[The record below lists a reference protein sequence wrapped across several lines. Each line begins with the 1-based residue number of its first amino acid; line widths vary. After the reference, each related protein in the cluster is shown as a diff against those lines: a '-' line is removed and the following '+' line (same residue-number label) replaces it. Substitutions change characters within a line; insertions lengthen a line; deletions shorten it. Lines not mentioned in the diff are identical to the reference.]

1 VLLQIRYRLSI
12 NLDYTGSVSW
22 IFEQVLREHAH
33 ARADFQHL
41 SHVVGQAEGGHDAAG
56 NVGVGQE
63 MLAEVFFRFYHGR
76 GRPSEEASGA
86 GLTFGLLPCCYPQR
100 QSALS
105 VSSPPIPPTN
115 ALFPVF
121 LKLEH
126 LRVLLV
132 GGGRVGLF
140 KLTTILEN
148 SPATVVTVV
157 APSLLPD
164 FQKLVQKH
172 PQVQLRIRAY
182 QETDLNGH
190 DIVFIATND
199 AALNR
204 QIKAAA
210 RARQLLANVTN
221 APEECDFFL
230 PSVVQQGELKVAIS
244 SNGRPGVGHRLR
256 ERLEEAL
263 PNLSDLSSRLK
274 ENVNQQLYTFNAG
287 PQATH
292 YGPAYESAATAYWR
306 RIATA
311 ALVTFALFVFLNI
324 LSYYFTWQQ
333 AWHFLRNEG
342 TFYTFVGVGFVAQLI
357 DGMLG
362 MGYGVV
368 SAISLMSLGLSPVSV
383 SASIHTAEMFTS
395 GASGYQHYRFGNV
408 NKKLFRVLLLPGIL
422 GSVSGALLLSYF
434 GEQYAN
440 HIKPLLAVYLLI
452 LGLRIISKALRK
464 QQEKRRKV
472 QYAGWLAGAGG
483 FLDSF
488 GGGGWGPLVTSTL
501 ITSGRTP
508 RYVIGTVSLV
518 EFFVTFASALT
529 FFSVLG
535 ISHWQI
541 VAGLI
546 VGGVAAA
553 PIAARMA
560 GKLPVRWM
568 FIGVGSMVIVWSL
581 WALRKVFMLL

>member
-1 VLLQIRYRLSI
+1 
-12 NLDYTGSVSW
+12 
-22 IFEQVLREHAH
+22 
-33 ARADFQHL
+33 
-41 SHVVGQAEGGHDAAG
+41 
-56 NVGVGQE
+56 
-63 MLAEVFFRFYHGR
+63 
-76 GRPSEEASGA
+76 
-86 GLTFGLLPCCYPQR
+86 
-100 QSALS
+100 
-105 VSSPPIPPTN
+105 
-115 ALFPVF
+115 VF

-140 KLTTILEN
+140 KLRAILDN
-148 SPATVVTVV
+148 SPATAVTVV
-157 APSLLPD
+157 APSLLPEL
-164 FQKLVQKH
+164 QALAQRH
-172 PQVQLRIRAY
+172 PQVQLHARPYCEA
-182 QETDLNGH
+182 DLNEH
-190 DIVFIATND
+190 DVVFIATND

-204 QIKAAA
+204 AIKAAA
-210 RARQLLANVTN
+210 RARKLLANVTD

-244 SNGRPGVGHRLR
+244 SNGRPGVGRLR
-256 ERLEEAL
+256 EQLEETL
-263 PNLSDLSSRLK
+263 PTLLQPLAGLGTRLK
-274 ENVNQQLYTFNAG
+274 ENVNQQLHTLNAG

-306 RIATA
+306 RVATG
-311 ALVTFALFVFLNI
+311 ALATFALFVFLNI

-383 SASIHTAEMFTS
+383 SASIHTAEMFAS

-422 GSVSGALLLSYF
+422 GSVGGALLLSYF

-440 HIKPLLAVYLLI
+440 WIKPLLAAYLLV

-464 QQEKRRKV
+464 HQEKRRKV
-472 QYAGWLAGAGG
+472 RYAGWLAGAGG

-501 ITSGRTP
+501 ITNGRTP

-553 PIAARMA
+553 PIAARLA
-560 GKLPVRWM
+560 GRLSVRWM
-568 FIGVGSMVIVWSL
+568 FIGVGLMVIAWSL
-581 WALRKVFMLL
+581 WALRKVFALL